1 MDHLIDL
8 LYDANPI
15 IKSTADASLDLISQ
29 IDSEWDLRLKRQKF
43 VWHNSEWIKT
53 ITTMES
59 RDGGGRAR
67 GDRDGNT
74 TTGDDLTS
82 EVDSSFA

>member
-1 MDHLIDL
+1 MIDL

-29 IDSEWDLRLKRQKF
+29 IDTEWDLRLKRQKF
-43 VWHNSEWIKT
+43 VWYNSEWIKT
-53 ITTMES
+53 ITTM
-59 RDGGGRAR
+59 DGGRGRR
-67 GDRDGNT
+67 GDRDGNS